1 MKMYINKLKWL
12 FVRDIPLGRLPV
24 QKTGWNRGGDP
35 LLSKLPR
42 FFFFFFPLL
51 PAFSKIIDLMN
62 NKGTRFMLYSIRE
75 TIRKRIRV

>member
-51 PAFSKIIDLMN
+51 PAFSKIIDLVYYEQQRD
-62 NKGTRFMLYSIRE
+62 TVYVIFD
-75 TIRKRIRV
+75 T